1 VIAAVPA
8 LQSGNDTAWFNKVP
22 ITLEGVVSHFL
33 LIHNW
38 NGAWI
43 YQING
48 PAWSVATE
56 WHIYF
61 IMPLVLLPLCRWLS
75 PWVMV
80 VVALAA
86 GPAVSYVF
94 PNAGS
99 GNYWM
104 IGLFALGMAAALNTV
119 RGTRIPAPWFGWGA
133 FGVGVLA
140 AAWMIFV
147 TPHTRNEQIISDTLA
162 GTAIALA
169 LVSMGRA
176 AVEGRVNPGRR
187 VLEWRPLV
195 WTGLWSYSIYLI
207 HSPVLALAN
216 ILLLPLELP
225 TLVNWLLLVFV
236 ALPAALALAYGFF
249 WLVER
254 HFITSHQKRVITE
267 RADPGAA
274 EKVA

>member
-1 VIAAVPA
+1 MA
-8 LQSGNDTAWFNKVP
+8 
-22 ITLEGVVSHFL
+22 E
-33 LIHNW
+33 
-38 NGAWI
+38 
-43 YQING
+43 
-48 PAWSVATE
+48 
-56 WHIYF
+56 
-61 IMPLVLLPLCRWLS
+61 PL
-75 PWVMV
+75 VMV
-80 VVALAA
+80 VVALAV
-86 GPAVSYVF
+86 GPVVSYAF

-104 IGLFALGMAAALNTV
+104 IGLFALGMAAALVTV

-133 FGVGVLA
+133 LGVGILA

-176 AVEGRVNPGRR
+176 AVDGRVNPGRR

-195 WTGLWSYSIYLI
+195 WIGLWSYSIYLI

-225 TLVNWLLLVFV
+225 TFVNWLLLVLVVLPV
-236 ALPAALALAYGFF
+236 ALSLAYGFF

-254 HFITSHQKRVITE
+254 HFITSHQKRVINE
-267 RADPGAA
+267 RVDPDASG
-274 EKVA
+274 KVA